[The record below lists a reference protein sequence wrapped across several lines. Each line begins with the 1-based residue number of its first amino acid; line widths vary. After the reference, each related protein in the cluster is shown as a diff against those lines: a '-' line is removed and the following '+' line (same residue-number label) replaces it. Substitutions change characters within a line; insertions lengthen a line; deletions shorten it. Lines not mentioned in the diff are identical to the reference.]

1 HVGRLGRPAGVRD
14 DDPRFVFGRYRPGP
28 SGSGASSSASGVG
41 AGPSSSLRRPPQ
53 LPVALHG
60 SRSGS
65 FRDEEIYESADP
77 DRGEIEEA
85 HDSGSDEF
93 NQAQHLVRS
102 ASEEALPVTVK
113 RHGTGG
119 SSHHGD
125 YNHDKS
131 QCETCSELYPSP
143 PSDEDESY
151 PGSLDELGRRRRT
164 STSVSGGVPGSPSN
178 TAPVPSSGSY
188 SRLSASDES
197 RESSRDAVSSTG
209 TEETALINPTRYP
222 EYKH

>member
-1 HVGRLGRPAGVRD
+1 MI
-14 DDPRFVFGRYRPGP
+14 VFNTNTY
-28 SGSGASSSASGVG
+28 SS
-41 AGPSSSLRRPPQ
+41 
-53 LPVALHG
+53 
-60 SRSGS
+60 
-65 FRDEEIYESADP
+65 
-77 DRGEIEEA
+77 
-85 HDSGSDEF
+85 SDEF

-113 RHGTGG
+113 RHGSG
-119 SSHHGD
+119 STSHHGD
-125 YNHDKS
+125 YNHDKT

-151 PGSLDELGRRRRT
+151 PGSLDELGRRRSGNA
-164 STSVSGGVPGSPSN
+164 STLAGVVIPGSPRV
-178 TAPVPSSGSY
+178 TPVPSSGSY

-209 TEETALINPTRYP
+209 TEETALINPSRYP